1 MSDLIIRRKM
11 KDKLSK
17 SSKIINRNSLN
28 KCEVAEEYA
37 LTLEKIY
44 EDVESIPHFN
54 DEDIFLEEWGISFF
68 HEETKKEI
76 EWTLLIALRTFIN
89 QTGYAVSHVLT
100 NERFKQFATA
110 QEFCS
115 LGKKFMIASNGFE
128 LELIETDN
136 EL

>member
-17 SSKIINRNSLN
+17 SSKIITRSSLN
-28 KCEVAEEYA
+28 KCELAEEYA

-76 EWTLLIALRTFIN
+76 EWTLIVALRTFIEK
-89 QTGYAVSHVLT
+89 TGYQVSHVLT
-100 NERFKQFATA
+100 NKKFKQFATT
-110 QEFCS
+110 QERYL

-128 LELIETDN
+128 LEIIEADD

>member
-17 SSKIINRNSLN
+17 SSKIITRSSLN
-28 KCEVAEEYA
+28 KCELAEEYA

-68 HEETKKEI
+68 HEETKKEV
-76 EWTLLIALRTFIN
+76 EWILLIALRNFIN

-100 NERFKQFATA
+100 NERFKQSATI
-110 QEFCS
+110 QESSS
-115 LGKKFMIASNGFE
+115 LGKNSMIVSNGFE
-128 LELIETDN
+128 ITVIEDSDEL
-136 EL
+136 

>member
-1 MSDLIIRRKM
+1 M

-17 SSKIINRNSLN
+17 SSKIITRSSLN
-28 KCEVAEEYA
+28 KCELAEEYA

-76 EWTLLIALRTFIN
+76 EWILLIALRNFIN

-100 NERFKQFATA
+100 NERFKQSATI
-110 QEFCS
+110 QESSS
-115 LGKKFMIASNGFE
+115 LGKNSMIVSNGFE
-128 LELIETDN
+128 ITVIEDSDEL
-136 EL
+136 

>member
-1 MSDLIIRRKM
+1 M

-17 SSKIINRNSLN
+17 SSKIITRSSLN
-28 KCEVAEEYA
+28 KCELAEEYA

-68 HEETKKEI
+68 HEETKKEV
-76 EWTLLIALRTFIN
+76 EWILLIALRNFIN

-100 NERFKQFATA
+100 NERFKQSATI
-110 QEFCS
+110 QESSS
-115 LGKKFMIASNGFE
+115 LGKNSMIVSNGFE
-128 LELIETDN
+128 ITVIEDSDEL
-136 EL
+136 

>member
-17 SSKIINRNSLN
+17 SSKIITRSSLN
-28 KCEVAEEYA
+28 KCELAEEYA

-76 EWTLLIALRTFIN
+76 EWILLIALRNFIN

-100 NERFKQFATA
+100 NERFKQSATI
-110 QEFCS
+110 QESSS
-115 LGKKFMIASNGFE
+115 LGKNSMIVSNGFE
-128 LELIETDN
+128 ITVIEDSDEL
-136 EL
+136 

>member
-1 MSDLIIRRKM
+1 M

-17 SSKIINRNSLN
+17 SSKIITRSSLN
-28 KCEVAEEYA
+28 KCELAEEYA

-76 EWTLLIALRTFIN
+76 EWILLIALRNFIN

-100 NERFKQFATA
+100 NERFKQCATI
-110 QEFCS
+110 QESSS
-115 LGKKFMIASNGFE
+115 LGNNCMIVSNGYEITVIEDSDE
-128 LELIETDN
+128 L
-136 EL
+136 